1 MAIAKITLL
10 GMYQYMNQQN
20 DPLFKN
26 LSVPDGMDKDKLID
40 AILYRGAEFGV
51 LYADPYF
58 MQSMIKIWSDR
69 YSFTLERWILALSKE
84 FNPIENY
91 DRYEEWSDNG
101 SRSKTGNSSRSG
113 TVNDNS
119 SRSESQVGNTSR
131 SDNEVSSSTTEG
143 TETSTNVETSETS
156 ETSNSTNNTT
166 QTTDETK
173 THTQSDENKV
183 SAYND
188 TTSPYYQPKDSHDT
202 DSKDINVIA
211 SSTGSNGTT
220 TVNGNM
226 QSVQQQQK
234 TDAQSASNVKSSS
247 GSGTDNRTMNETGN
261 NNRVS
266 NDVSSDKEQEGHTD
280 VHVGHV
286 HGNIGVTTS
295 SAMVRE
301 FINTYRFN
309 LYDEA
314 SNLFLSEFCIYVY

>member
-26 LSVPDGMDKDKLID
+26 LSVPAGMDKDKLID

-91 DRYEEWSDNG
+91 DRYEEWSDAG
-101 SRSKTGNSSRSG
+101 SRSKTGAASRTGSQIGIDNRENLGNTQDVRESESSQN
-113 TVNDNS
+113 TVNTNS
-119 SRSESQVGNTSR
+119 
-131 SDNEVSSSTTEG
+131 
-143 TETSTNVETSETS
+143 
-156 ETSNSTNNTT
+156 TT
-166 QTTDETK
+166 QTTAGSK
-173 THTQSDENKV
+173 TSDQTNENLV
-183 SAYND
+183 SAYDSGNYENKD
-188 TTSPYYQPKDSHDT
+188 KQTTVGSNADVT
-202 DSKDINVIA
+202 A
-211 SSTGSNGTT
+211 SQTGSTGGSD
-220 TVNGNM
+220 V
-226 QSVQQQQK
+226 
-234 TDAQSASNVKSSS
+234 S
-247 GSGTDNRTMNETGN
+247 GKANDVEIHNTSDKQFGEDR
-261 NNRVS
+261 RVTAEQS
-266 NDVSSDKEQEGHTD
+266 NDNEEEGHVASHT
-280 VHVGHV
+280 GHV
-286 HGNIGVTTS
+286 HGNIGITTS

-314 SNLFLSEFCIYVY
+314 AYLFLNEFCIYVY